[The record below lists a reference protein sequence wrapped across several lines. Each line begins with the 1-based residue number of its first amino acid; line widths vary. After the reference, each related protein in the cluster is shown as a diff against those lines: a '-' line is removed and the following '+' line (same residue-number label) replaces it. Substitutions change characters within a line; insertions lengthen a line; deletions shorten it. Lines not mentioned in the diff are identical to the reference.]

1 MSIEEKRPVSKKG
14 ANPVSLNNQKL
25 QVGDVLISARSKLSK
40 VKLIRSHDL
49 SGKVPTVAMKG
60 IIIIR
65 TESED
70 LGFFVKYF
78 LELPEVR
85 DYINNDNS
93 SLDKNGKRKI
103 DMEFL
108 LNLPFPDIL
117 NNDFGMFT
125 KYKKYYSDIET
136 AAFRTNK
143 RIADVRNKQLANSY
157 KLDLNN
163 SNSYNPSDWE
173 EVKSFYEQ
181 INNLLDKI
189 ENTFK

>member
-1 MSIEEKRPVSKKG
+1 MNEFITNFFDTKAILLKNTNIKLFKSAQVNLKNIDESIEYKEISAGNLSIEEKRPVSKKG

-93 SLDKNGKRKI
+93 SKQ
-103 DMEFL
+103 
-108 LNLPFPDIL
+108 PHL
-117 NNDFGMFT
+117 NN
-125 KYKKYYSDIET
+125 EQLHL
-136 AAFRTNK
+136 FRTSL
-143 RIADVRNKQLANSY
+143 VL
-157 KLDLNN
+157 KL
-163 SNSYNPSDWE
+163 
-173 EVKSFYEQ
+173 F
-181 INNLLDKI
+181 
-189 ENTFK
+189 